1 MIKKVVPLSEHVLA
15 VLKVTLHELDP
26 SIRTWI
32 LKPQYPK
39 TSCSRNIVFVY
50 SYFTDIDLASMF
62 NVDGD
67 SAGNHISEC
76 LKLNLA

>member
-26 SIRTWI
+26 SIRPWI
-32 LKPQYPK
+32 LEPHYPK
-39 TSCSRNIVFVY
+39 TSRSRNIVFVY
-50 SYFTDIDLASMF
+50 SHFTDINLATVF
-62 NVDGD
+62 NIDGD
-67 SAGNHISEC
+67 SARNHVSER